1 MTDWRATAREVVG
14 PLARRLVLAVAL
26 AVVVGLVLVLVNLVL
41 VVRGADEVSLGRSA
55 LRLVGLAGVA
65 PALAAWLTW
74 QAGLLGAAR
83 VVARTAAAALARVVV
98 GAASRRLGPGPH
110 DDDAAG
116 PGRAA
121 VTRSS
126 WTSDLPWPIRRLLGL
141 GAVRQALAPLT
152 TLVAAARGQGA
163 SAAQLAGIET
173 ELAQRLPA
181 LVPAP
186 RWWPVLVVIG
196 VNLAAWWLV

>member
-83 VVARTAAAALARVVV
+83 VVARPA
-98 GAASRRLGPGPH
+98 
-110 DDDAAG
+110 
-116 PGRAA
+116 
-121 VTRSS
+121 
-126 WTSDLPWPIRRLLGL
+126 
-141 GAVRQALAPLT
+141 
-152 TLVAAARGQGA
+152 AAARGQGA